1 MLGGFEM
8 KTLILTLIKEI
19 LLFIVICPFLILGFL
34 YGLVIETPFYC
45 GKRFAEDFALKRFK
59 ELGE

>member
-1 MLGGFEM
+1 M